1 MLAIR
6 RHSSQDYAVLP
17 DIDTTDVGIITADD
31 QACLDEVGSCLLAA
45 KAHSRFGLT
54 LLHSH
59 FPVHDDE
66 MLLEEV
72 NTDERAITV
81 RPVRADHSSVFA
93 TNVCHDD
100 ADQLVGLEFASYQTL
115 AGVAPIGDSDSN
127 VLTGIVDILRRR
139 AKIKRFGIRLLHDP
153 LGLDG
158 NVLLETSDLAR
169 RILSSRSETG
179 SPALLQSIPTVFRW
193 EEVRAGSGDGLTV
206 DQGCMQYCRTV
217 SRCVQPVRGSHDR
230 GRSHELT
237 GHESV

>member
-1 MLAIR
+1 MLAIQ
-6 RHSSQDYAVLP
+6 RHSSRDYAVLP
-17 DIDTTDVGIITADD
+17 DIDTTDLGIITADD
-31 QACLDEVGSCLLAA
+31 QACLDEVGICLLAA

-72 NTDERAITV
+72 NTDERVITV
-81 RPVRADHSSVFA
+81 RPVRVDHSSVFA
-93 TNVCHDD
+93 TNICHDD

-139 AKIKRFGIRLLHDP
+139 AKTKRFGIRLLHDP
-153 LGLDG
+153 LELDG
-158 NVLLETSDLAR
+158 NVLFETSDLAR
-169 RILSSRSETG
+169 RILSSRSETD
-179 SPALLQSIPTVFRW
+179 SSALLQSIPTVFRW

-206 DQGCMQYCRTV
+206 DQECMQYCRTV

-230 GRSHELT
+230 SRSHEPT